1 MKLSLRRVTFSVL
14 ALAGLVAGFGSAAAS
29 PGATFASNPVA
40 APPGATLVVS
50 SITPCP
56 SVGARAPVVI
66 VTLVE
71 GSRLIGT
78 VQLPVSPSGRWRGT
92 LAIARSATPGPASL
106 DASCL
111 SKAPSGPPEGLAALE
126 TLTYDLTP
134 FVVTTPSPL
143 RPARPAQAVRAVPLT
158 TG

>member
-1 MKLSLRRVTFSVL
+1 MNRLLRRVVFPVL
-14 ALAGLVAGFGSAAAS
+14 AFTGLVAGFGSAAAS

-40 APPGATLVVS
+40 APPGATIVVS
-50 SITPCP
+50 SVTPCP
-56 SVGARAPVVI
+56 PTGGAPVVI
-66 VTLVE
+66 VTLQ
-71 GSRLIGT
+71 GSHRLIGT
-78 VQLPVSPSGRWRGT
+78 VQLPVSPSGRWRGR
-92 LAIARSATPGPASL
+92 LAIARSAIPGPASL

-134 FVVTTPSPL
+134 FVVTTPSPVRL
-143 RPARPAQAVRAVPLT
+143 ARPAQAVRALPLT